1 MISFVSLASGSR
13 ANCQLVGLNNEYM
26 LIDCGMSFKK
36 LKAALALFDL
46 EPENIKYILTTH
58 NHGDHISGLPVL
70 LKRTSAQHFN
80 KTSFLPYAPNYLEP
94 FNIISIPGFH
104 DCPLATCYCIFHKG
118 KKISIVTDTGYFDS
132 DMLKPIM
139 DSDLL
144 FIESNYDK
152 NMLFNGDYPEE
163 VKLRISSGY
172 GHLSN
177 EQAAWV
183 ARGSRAKLIVAGH
196 LSEKNNKPELVKEA
210 FKDLPLW
217 GIASQNEPTTFF
229 HFSDQEQPSIQ
240 SSNHSLESRNE
251 NPKNAVLQPPS

>member
-1 MISFVSLASGSR
+1 MISFLSLASGSR

-46 EPENIKYILTTH
+46 EPANIKYILTTH

-70 LKRTSAQHFN
+70 LKRTEAKHFN
-80 KTSFLPYAPNYLEP
+80 KTSFLPYSPTYLEP
-94 FNIISIPGFH
+94 FYVISVPSYH
-104 DCPLATCYCIFHKG
+104 DCPLATCYCIFDKG
-118 KKISIVTDTGYFDS
+118 KKISIVTDTGYFTE
-132 DMLKPIM
+132 DMLKVIM

-152 NMLFNGDYPEE
+152 QMLYAGDYPDE
-163 VKLRISSGY
+163 VKLRIDSQQ

-183 ARGSRAKLIVAGH
+183 AKASRAKLIVAGH
-196 LSEKNNKPELVKEA
+196 LSEKNNKEELVRQA

-217 GIASQNEPTTFF
+217 GIATQNEPTTFF
-229 HFSDQEQPSIQ
+229 HFSDSEPSLIPHSNQ
-240 SSNHSLESRNE
+240 SETQNES
-251 NPKNAVLQPPS
+251 PKNASLPPPS